1 MYYYIVLCRTRRK
14 RPLSPQLHH
23 LPMSGDAPPAWL
35 RALWDATAR
44 SNARAMSV
52 PSAAQQHSS
61 TALVALDVDAPAA
74 AVHSGGS
81 SLDADGIPPVAVLAD
96 MYSRGVA
103 LSRPYMDKL
112 RRAGPLP
119 ERLMPGSID
128 VGASRAAVST
138 ARAASGT
145 FVRFHDGW
153 AAAHGNPAQRA
164 RAAARAA
171 GVSRGR

>member
-1 MYYYIVLCRTRRK
+1 
-14 RPLSPQLHH
+14 
-23 LPMSGDAPPAWL
+23 
-35 RALWDATAR
+35 
-44 SNARAMSV
+44 
-52 PSAAQQHSS
+52 
-61 TALVALDVDAPAA
+61 
-74 AVHSGGS
+74 
-81 SLDADGIPPVAVLAD
+81 
-96 MYSRGVA
+96 
-103 LSRPYMDKL
+103 MDKL

-128 VGASRAAVST
+128 VGSRAAVST

-171 GVSRGR
+171 GVAEQTSLDAFRRCSTRWRTTRRLMASAGCCSVPDGVWYIRQHFRAPALTRRPGWMG